1 MKPTHNQDSDWLVS
15 FFILFHLLASQVKA
29 KFSAVSKSQ
38 SLYFSCKLSNRQ
50 FMEFAI
56 FILDVVNSLS
66 VFSKVSQE
74 RNISRTSVNNSWQNV

>member
-1 MKPTHNQDSDWLVS
+1 MKPTRNQDSDWLVS

-38 SLYFSCKLSNRQ
+38 SLYFSCKLSNKQ

-56 FILDVVNSLS
+56 FRIDVVNSLS
-66 VFSKVSQE
+66 IFSKLSQG
-74 RNISRTSVNNSWQNV
+74 RNISCTSVNDSLQSV

>member
-1 MKPTHNQDSDWLVS
+1 MKPTRNQDSDWLVS

-38 SLYFSCKLSNRQ
+38 SLYFSCKLSNKQ

-56 FILDVVNSLS
+56 FRIDVNSLS
-66 VFSKVSQE
+66 IFSKLSQG
-74 RNISRTSVNNSWQNV
+74 RNISCTSVNDSLQSV

>member
-1 MKPTHNQDSDWLVS
+1 MKATRNQDSDWLVS

-38 SLYFSCKLSNRQ
+38 SLYFSCKLSNKQ

-56 FILDVVNSLS
+56 FRIDVVNSLS
-66 VFSKVSQE
+66 IFSKLSQG
-74 RNISRTSVNNSWQNV
+74 RNISCTSVNDSLQSV

>member
-1 MKPTHNQDSDWLVS
+1 MKSTHNHESDWPVS
-15 FFILFHLLASQVKA
+15 SFILFYLLAGQVKA